1 MAIVAHRVQRE
12 VQLERD
18 VHLPRVGRHAQ
29 HDRQRADDRR
39 QQFLEKTKV
48 PHVLIDSRSV
58 PFQKTIPV
66 NLESI

>member
-29 HDRQRADDRR
+29 HDRQRADDRWK
-39 QQFLEKTKV
+39 QLIEKTKV
-48 PHVLIDSRSV
+48 PHVLSV
-58 PFQKTIPV
+58 PFQETMHV
-66 NLESI
+66 NVESI